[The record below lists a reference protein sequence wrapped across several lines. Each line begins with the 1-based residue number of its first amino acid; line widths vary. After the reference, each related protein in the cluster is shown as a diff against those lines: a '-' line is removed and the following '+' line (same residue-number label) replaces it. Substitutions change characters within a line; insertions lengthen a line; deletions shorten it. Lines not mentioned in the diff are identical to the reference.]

1 MIEGEEMK
9 TQIGEQFIHTGT
21 HSVDAAFGV
30 PKEKTRAEKYR
41 LGLVLKVSIVLFALA
56 TIGVSSWGIYESV
69 QQTNSTV
76 SEFWDLYR
84 MVEVRANQTLDVLTG
99 IGGIAEGL
107 DGSLDL
113 LVRNE
118 DDIVDAANAAGLPA
132 STVTD
137 ALGLLR
143 DVRETLVQVQTPLD
157 EAIEVTNTTFV
168 QGLLGLRNSVEP
180 PTMEFEETGRFIAI
194 AVLFGLVILFSGL
207 AGILSYG
214 CRFPRWTSTNII
226 FLWFF
231 VMLLMFLGVGLLK
244 GVNVVTTDGCLYAE
258 TFVFNYALERI
269 TNPLVQQVSLRVMR
283 YYLDESAPVE
293 YVPGE
298 AVTKIIGDQAGGL
311 FQLLQEPQL
320 NATLNSVAAFVQSP
334 VIQNQLGPSVTDAL
348 QNAVALIPN
357 VRSLVEEADFIASRS
372 SVFPLYEMG
381 KTYICCT
388 LADASNGLFV
398 AWTTTGCLSLVLAT
412 LCTIRIITF
421 VNKNYKLI

>member
-1 MIEGEEMK
+1 MKKDDEMK
-9 TQIGEQFIHTGT
+9 TQVGEQFIHTGT

-41 LGLVLKVSIVLFALA
+41 LGLVLKVSIVLFTLA

-69 QQTNSTV
+69 KQTDYTV
-76 SEFWDLYR
+76 SDFWDLYG
-84 MVEVRANQTLDVLTG
+84 MVQGKANETLAILTG
-99 IGGIAEGL
+99 VSGVTANL

-118 DDIVDAANAAGLPA
+118 DDILDAANSAPIPPD
-132 STVTD
+132 TVTG

-143 DVRETLVQVQTPLD
+143 DVREALVQVQTPLD

-168 QGLLGLRNSVEP
+168 QGLLGLRNSLES
-180 PTMEFEETGRFIAI
+180 PTMAFEETGRFIAI
-194 AVLFGLVILFSGL
+194 AVLFGLVILFSGA
-207 AGILSYG
+207 AGALSYG

-258 TFVFNYALERI
+258 TFVYNFALERI
-269 TNPLVQQVSLRVMR
+269 TNPLVRQVSLRVME
-283 YYLDESAPVE
+283 YYLDESASVE
-293 YVPGE
+293 YTSGE
-298 AVTKIIGDQAGGL
+298 AVTKIIGDQAGDL
-311 FQLLQEPQL
+311 FKLLQEPQL
-320 NATLNSVAAFVQSP
+320 NQTLNDVAAFTQSP
-334 VIQNQLGPSVTDAL
+334 VVQNQLGLIVADAL
-348 QNAVALIPN
+348 ENAVALVPR
-357 VRSLVEEADFIASRS
+357 VRSLVEQADFIASRF
-372 SVFPLYEMG
+372 SVFPLYERG
-381 KTYICCT
+381 KSYICCT

-412 LCTIRIITF
+412 LCTIRIMTF